1 MTKRVNARSVAL
13 DVLVAVLKD
22 DAYANLLLSSRI
34 SSAGLDTRDAG
45 LATELCHG
53 TLRGRGKYDAIIS
66 RCTDRELSK
75 IHPVVLAALEMGCHQ
90 HLAMR
95 VSTHALVNETVQL
108 VKDSGMAA
116 ASGFANAVMRRVT
129 ERSDDE
135 WTAELIATA
144 SSSIEAQSLLTS
156 HPAWVIRAFDLA
168 LKADG
173 RTGELDALLQA
184 DNTST
189 ALGIVDLRLNGAP
202 LPNVSAAKYSPIGFH
217 LDNNGN
223 PNQLTAQGGGK
234 VRVQDEG
241 SQLAALA
248 LIAAQDVKPGEAW
261 LDMCAAPGGKSAV
274 LAAAAHQHTCALIAN
289 EANQGRLDLV
299 RRSVAPWPEVEV
311 SGRDGR
317 DFGLDD
323 EHFDRI
329 LVDAPCTGL
338 GALRRR
344 PEARWRKTPADVA
357 TLSALQEQLLTS
369 AVDAL
374 KPGGIVAYVTCSPH
388 IAETR
393 SIVNTVLKKRSSMN
407 EISAREALNGITQL
421 PIETATDGLSLQLW
435 PHAHG
440 TDAMFIALLHKSQ

>member
-1 MTKRVNARSVAL
+1 MSKRVDARSVAL

-34 SSAGLDTRDAG
+34 SAAGLDSRDAG

-66 RCTDRELSK
+66 RCTDREIGK

-90 HLAMR
+90 HLGMR

-108 VKDSGMAA
+108 VKNSGMAA

-129 ERSDDE
+129 ERSDEE
-135 WTAELIATA
+135 WIAELQATA
-144 SSSIEAQSLLTS
+144 VSPTEAQALITS
-156 HPAWVIRAFDLA
+156 HPAWIIRAFDLA
-168 LKADG
+168 LKADS
-173 RTGELDALLQA
+173 RSGELDALLKA
-184 DNTST
+184 DNTQT
-189 ALGIVDLRLNGAP
+189 ALGIIDLRDGGAP
-202 LPNVSAAKYSPIGFH
+202 LQNVSAATYSPVGFH

-248 LIAAQDVKPGEAW
+248 LIAARDVHEGEAW

-274 LAAAAHQHTCALIAN
+274 LAASAQKHACSLVAN
-289 EANQGRLDLV
+289 EANEGRLDLV
-299 RRSVAPWPEVEV
+299 RRSVAPWPDVTV
-311 SGRDGR
+311 TGLDGR
-317 DFGLDD
+317 EFGTQG
-323 EHFDRI
+323 EQFDRI

-393 SIVNTVLKKRSSMN
+393 SIVNTVLKKRRGLT
-407 EISAREALNGITQL
+407 ELSARSALSSITRE
-421 PIETATDGLSLQLW
+421 PIETPGEGLSLQLW

-440 TDAMFIALLHKSQ
+440 TDAMFIALLQKSQ

>member
-1 MTKRVNARSVAL
+1 MSKRVSARSVAL
-13 DVLVAVLKD
+13 DVLVSVLKD
-22 DAYANLLLSSRI
+22 DAYANLVLSSRI
-34 SSAGLDTRDAG
+34 SAASLDARDAG

-66 RCTDRELSK
+66 LCTNRELEK

-95 VSTHALVNETVQL
+95 TSTHALVNETVQL
-108 VKDSGMAA
+108 VKDSDMSAA
-116 ASGFANAVMRRVT
+116 AGFTNAVMRRVT
-129 ERSDDE
+129 EKTDDE
-135 WTAELIATA
+135 WIYQIELNA
-144 SSSIEAQSLLTS
+144 SSPVDAQAALMS
-156 HPAWVIRAFDLA
+156 HPAWIIRAFELA

-173 RTGELDALLQA
+173 RPGELSELLVA
-184 DNTST
+184 DNTAT
-189 ALGIVDLRLNGAP
+189 PLGLVDLRNDTTTLADVIP
-202 LPNVSAAKYSPIGFH
+202 AKYSPLGFH
-217 LDNNGN
+217 LDGDGN
-223 PNQLTAQGGGK
+223 PSRITSENAGK

-248 LIAAQDVKPGEAW
+248 LIAAQPVNAGESW

-274 LAAAAHQHTCALIAN
+274 LAASATAHSCSLVAN

-299 RRSVAPWPEVEV
+299 RRSVAPWPTVTV
-311 SGRDGR
+311 TAQDGR
-317 DFGLDD
+317 HFGK
-323 EHFDRI
+323 ENVSFDRI

-357 TLSALQEQLLTS
+357 TLSALQEQLLLS

-393 SIVNTVLKKRSSMN
+393 SIVNTILKKRPLLI
-407 EISAREALNGITQL
+407 EISARKALATITRH
-421 PIETATDGLSLQLW
+421 PIESVNDNLSVQLW

-440 TDAMFIALLHKSQ
+440 TDAMFIALLRKGE